1 MQFYVAEAYLDP
13 EEKFWDYRTAP
24 INGKEIFDLH
34 QTGTSYYNDFLT
46 KDGNEYMKKNKGLKG
61 EIVQMSPNEYFKG
74 CAKIFRTSVEDQ
86 KRVIMN
92 DTQTM
97 QDLEEI
103 ASRFG
108 KRFCLPYLNF
118 AHSGQEG
125 RHRMAYAGEKFGWD
139 EKFPV
144 LVVTKVREDES
155 VDESEYG
162 TAKVQFMITEDVLDE
177 DIEGMKKYYPNIPDE
192 KFMDFIKLDP
202 TYKGG
207 DNAGTY
213 ARWILNLANKG
224 QLNNIG
230 HVKDILTRFDEV
242 KKNLVTKDIMRFKSM
257 EELENYLND
266 ENSYTDLTHRQEV
279 RARQKDRKN
288 ADLAKEAS
296 LVYED
301 SDWEVWVPHT
311 YAASCKLGQGTSWC
325 TASTENDYYY
335 NYYKGNYGGE
345 YYINI
350 SKKDPEEK
358 YQFHF
363 ESGQF
368 MDSDDDSIDLADL
381 LGENKGLSDF
391 YFDAVIKKE
400 MEVPEGATEFEVLIN
415 KSDIAEA
422 ASGTSRDGLSR
433 EFVRAAIDGE
443 LWDEFEGYYGYLV
456 DSDLESISRDY
467 LPEDLKPKIKAYF
480 IAMNDDDDAEEYEDL
495 GEDEQIAY
503 FVKNDSDLYDAFKSA
518 YNTACN
524 DGAINEAEEYV
535 NNGIMDAMPD
545 FVVKEKTSLYG
556 DDNPSGAS
564 KIVCNVEKLKE
575 TWYEG
580 LANAND
586 LSGVSLIAASIL
598 GSLEEADLTEPY
610 YGFSG
615 FDEESFKD
623 LIHEEL
629 YQIGGWNEV
638 SGD

>member
-144 LVVTKVREDES
+144 LVVTKARADES
-155 VDESEYG
+155 IDESEYG

-177 DIEGMKKYYPNIPDE
+177 DIEGMKKYYPNIPE
-192 KFMDFIKLDP
+192 MDFMKFIELDP

-257 EELENYLND
+257 EELENFLND

-288 ADLAKEAS
+288 ADLEKEAS

-325 TASTENDYYY
+325 TASTESDYYY
-335 NYYKGNYGGE
+335 EYYRGNYGGE

-368 MDSDDDSIDLADL
+368 MDKDDDSIDLADL
-381 LGENKGLSDF
+381 LGANKGLSDF
-391 YFDAVIKKE
+391 YFDAVVKKE
-400 MEVPEGATEFEVLIN
+400 MDIPDGATELEVRIN

-422 ASGTSRDGLSR
+422 ASGNTRDGLSS
-433 EFVRAAIDGE
+433 EFIRAAIDGE
-443 LWDEFEGYYGYLV
+443 LWDEFQGYSGYWA
-456 DSDLESISRDY
+456 DSDHKEVIRDC
-467 LPEDLKPKIKAYF
+467 LPDDLKPKIKAYY
-480 IAMNDDDDAEEYEDL
+480 IAKYGDDDAEEYEDL
-495 GEDEQIAY
+495 DEDAQIAY
-503 FVKNDSDLYDAFKSA
+503 FVENDDGLNDAFRYA

-535 NNGIMDAMPD
+535 NKEIMDAMPY
-545 FVVKEKTSLYG
+545 FVIKGKSSLW
-556 DDNPSGAS
+556 DNGVDCTTS
-564 KIVCNVEKLKE
+564 KIVCDVARLKE

-580 LANAND
+580 LANADGN
-586 LSGVSLIAASIL
+586 SSVSIVAASVL
-598 GSLEEADLTEPY
+598 GSLEEANLTEPY

-615 FDEESFKD
+615 FSEESFRE
-623 LIHEEL
+623 LINDEL
-629 YQIGGWNEV
+629 SQLGGWNEV

>member
-1 MQFYVAEAYLDP
+1 MQFCVAEEWLDP
-13 EEKFWDYRTAP
+13 DKKFWDYRTAP

-61 EIVQMSPNEYFKG
+61 EIVQMSPNEYFKQ
-74 CAKIFRTSVEDQ
+74 CAKIFRTTVEDQ
-86 KRVIMN
+86 KSVIMN
-92 DTQTM
+92 DTRTM

-108 KRFCLPYLNF
+108 KRFCLPYLNI

-144 LVVTKVREDES
+144 LVVTKARADES
-155 VDESEYG
+155 VDEAQYG
-162 TAKVQFMITEDVLDE
+162 TARVQFMLTEDVLDE

-192 KFMDFIKLDP
+192 KFMDFINLDP
-202 TYKGG
+202 TYRGG

-224 QLNNIG
+224 QLSNIG

-257 EELENYLND
+257 EELENFLND

-279 RARQKDRKN
+279 RGRQKARKN
-288 ADLAKEAS
+288 ADLGKEAS

-311 YAASCKLGQGTSWC
+311 YAASCKLGQGTRWC

-335 NYYKGNYGGE
+335 KYYKNNYGGD

-363 ESGQF
+363 ASAQF
-368 MDSDDDSIDLADL
+368 MDKDDDSIDLADFMHK
-381 LGENKGLSDF
+381 NKGLSGF
-391 YFDAVIKKE
+391 YFDTVIKKDAGI
-400 MEVPEGATEFEVLIN
+400 PDDATEFEVRID
-415 KSDIAEA
+415 KSDIAES
-422 ASGTSRDGLSR
+422 ASGNSR
-433 EFVRAAIDGE
+433 EGLPAKFIRSAIDGE
-443 LWDEFEGYYGYLV
+443 LWGEFEGWYGYW
-456 DSDLESISRDY
+456 DSADHENVISDY
-467 LPEDLKPKIKAYF
+467 LPDNLKPKIKAYY
-480 IAMNDDDDAEEYEDL
+480 IADHGDGDAEEYEDL
-495 GEDEQIAY
+495 DEDAQIAY
-503 FVKNDSDLYDAFKSA
+503 FVENDEGLNNAFDIA

-535 NNGIMDAMPD
+535 NREIMDAMPY
-545 FVVKEKTSLYG
+545 FVVNSKTSLYG
-556 DDNPSGAS
+556 DGNPPEKS
-564 KIVCNVEKLKE
+564 KIVCDVARLKE
-575 TWYEG
+575 TWYDG
-580 LANAND
+580 LEN
-586 LSGVSLIAASIL
+586 LEEYSGYSIVEVSIL
-598 GSLEEADLTEPY
+598 EAISDADLREPY

-615 FDEESFKD
+615 FDEESFRD
-623 LIHEEL
+623 LLNEEL
-629 YQIGGWNEV
+629 SQLGGWDEV